1 MEHSATDFVQETRF
15 NAGVDIALD
24 ISRLFKQAEIY
35 ATSGDYVMWHLKL
48 EAIER
53 KMSPKFRIKKESNEE
68 INDIRKKGTPPFK
81 KYVLKY
87 ERNKKISRNLNDEIK
102 LYLVTYERSLHYW
115 RDKFGYG
122 MPLKDDSRF
131 VLG

>member
-35 ATSGDYVMWHLKL
+35 ATSGEYVMWHLKL

-68 INDIRKKGTPPFK
+68 IDDIRQKGTPPFK
-81 KYVLKY
+81 KYILKY